1 MSNIFIPDLGCATD
15 WSAIDDIDINCPDD
29 GTLSEVQYVL
39 MMDTTHFPALGNV
52 LSLLPDWTDSGDW
65 IGAIDNSSATGFFAK
80 QLVGVGNVSTAAPST
95 RQMPGHKQ
103 SMGEAVSTLS
113 FKLMS
118 LPDSIYD
125 FLNNLRATAS
135 LPRIWL
141 VTVGGKMFGGPA
153 GIELDSLSIPFALA
167 EGVDSYEEQVVTM
180 NWKAKTAPL
189 RIASPV

>member
-1 MSNIFIPDLGCATD
+1 MSNIFIPELGCATD

-39 MMDTTHFPALGNV
+39 MADTTFYNTAASVSGLV
-52 LSLLPDWTDSGDW
+52 SDWTSSVEWVD
-65 IGAIDNSSATGFFAK
+65 AIDNSSALSTKAK